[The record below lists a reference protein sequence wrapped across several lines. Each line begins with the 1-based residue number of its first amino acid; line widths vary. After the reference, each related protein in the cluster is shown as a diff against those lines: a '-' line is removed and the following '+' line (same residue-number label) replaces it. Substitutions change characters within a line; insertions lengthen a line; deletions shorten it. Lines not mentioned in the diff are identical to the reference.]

1 MYKFAP
7 ANRQESIVYGAARPK
22 YTQKA
27 VKKWIYF
34 MQEQEIK
41 RICCLLNREHID
53 RYQTDL
59 LKIYQVN
66 FGRENILWKPL
77 QDFQI
82 PQSTILI
89 NSILPFLIS
98 AQKQQEKVVV
108 HCSGGIGRTGIV
120 LATWLVSYRGLSNQ
134 DAISAVKQNKRNPHE
149 AIIAALIKCQNP
161 NLAKQKLE
169 ALLNDCRHAF
179 KQS

>member
-7 ANRQESIVYGAARPK
+7 ANQQETIVYGSAKPK
-22 YTQKA
+22 YTQKGVA
-27 VKKWIYF
+27 RWINF
-34 MQEQEIK
+34 MQEQDIK
-41 RICCLLNREHID
+41 RICCLLEKERLN

-59 LKIYQVN
+59 LENYYKN

-89 NSILPFLIS
+89 NSILPFFIS
-98 AQKQQEKVVV
+98 AQKQKEKVVV

-149 AIIAALIKCQNP
+149 AIIAALLRCQNP
-161 NLAKQKLE
+161 NLAKQKLD